1 MEWMTLISTLSGA
14 VLGVASALV
23 VDAVRVRR
31 DRSARLLDARR
42 VAYVQFLVALT
53 ETDAAI
59 QLLALNNTTP
69 IAHGLAQETFRSKS
83 LLARRY
89 EIGLVGPAS
98 VATAAEVAYQR
109 LRAVAVA
116 IATTPVTVSVVR
128 GSLADNPEWEA
139 LHRPYAD
146 AIAELRAVM
155 KRDMAAP

>member
-42 VAYVQFLVALT
+42 VAYVHLLVALT

-69 IAHGLAQETFRSKS
+69 IPHSTVQETFRSKS

-98 VATAAEVAYQR
+98 VATAAEAAYQR

-116 IATTPVTVSVVR
+116 IATTPVAVSVIR
-128 GSLADNPEWEA
+128 DGRPDNPEWNT
-139 LHRPYAD
+139 LHQPYAD
-146 AIAELRAVM
+146 AIAELRTVM
-155 KRDMAAP
+155 KRDMAIT